1 MDKKHNMQLQNIRLI
16 HQGKFLSF
24 YEMDYEDAAGNH
36 KTYEMVSRS
45 ANLKTEGLSHPLGEM
60 PKQAQAVTL
69 LVLNEDQTKMLIPYE
84 FRMALNR
91 VVVNQISGLIDP
103 GESNEQAASRE
114 LFEETG
120 LELVLI
126 LDVLPPS
133 YACSGITDDMAIQ
146 FICTAKGTLRG
157 SNSVNEEIH
166 CEWMDKEQVR
176 ALLRDSKI
184 PISARMQANMYL
196 WTQS

>member
-1 MDKKHNMQLQNIRLI
+1 
-16 HQGKFLSF
+16 
-24 YEMDYEDAAGNH
+24 
-36 KTYEMVSRS
+36 
-45 ANLKTEGLSHPLGEM
+45 
-60 PKQAQAVTL
+60 
-69 LVLNEDQTKMLIPYE
+69 MLIPYE
-84 FRMALNR
+84 FRMALNQ

-120 LELVLI
+120 LELVSI